1 METINLEWLRQARR
15 KKHLNLLQV
24 AKYLGKNKATVWRWE
39 NGKSQISM
47 KNLFKLANLYDVEVS
62 SLLEVDD
69 GQHNIF

>member
-39 NGKSQISM
+39 NGKSSISM
-47 KNLFKLANLYDVEVS
+47 KNLFKLAALYEVS
-62 SLLEVDD
+62 VNDLLEVDD